1 MLLFPVP
8 DCFKYNTLKNAD
20 RMYFLGFPFIV
31 NVFAVV
37 QALTLGVM
45 ECLWCVL
52 LYGFEFQ
59 TVKVLMFDLD

>member
-1 MLLFPVP
+1 MQ
-8 DCFKYNTLKNAD
+8 NAD
-20 RMYFLGFPFIV
+20 RMYFLGFPSIA

-37 QALTLGVM
+37 QALTLGAM

-52 LYGFEFQ
+52 LYGFKFQ